1 MIIAVSGTPGTGKT
15 RLSKKLARALK
26 YKYLDVKKLI
36 AEKKLNSG
44 YDRKRKCQIVDQKKL
59 NTAMMR
65 IIKSNPDLVIDSHL
79 SHYLPKEYVHRCII
93 TTCELDELKRRLE
106 ERGYPEGKVA
116 ENLEAEIF
124 ETCLTEAEEAGH
136 KVMTIDTTKDY
147 KLESVIRLLGVKAK

>member
-15 RLSKKLARALK
+15 RLSKKLAKALK

-36 AEKKLNSG
+36 AEKKLSVG
-44 YDRKRKCQIVDQKKL
+44 YDRKRKCEIVDTRKL
-59 NTAMMR
+59 NIVLIR
-65 IIKSNPDLVIDSHL
+65 LIKDNPYLVIDSHL

-93 TTCELDELKRRLE
+93 TTCKLDELKKRLE
-106 ERGYPEGKVA
+106 ERNYSEGKVA

-136 KVMTIDTTKDY
+136 KVITVDTTKNY
-147 KLESVIRLLGVKAK
+147 RLESVIRLLGVKAK